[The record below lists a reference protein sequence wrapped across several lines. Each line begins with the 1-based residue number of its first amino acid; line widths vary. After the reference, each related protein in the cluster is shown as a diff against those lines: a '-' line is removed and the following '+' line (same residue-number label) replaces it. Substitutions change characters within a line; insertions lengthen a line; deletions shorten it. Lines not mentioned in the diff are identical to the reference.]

1 MGTVVPVAH
10 NHQKE
15 IAMPLIDATAVQK
28 EAKDE
33 LAKER
38 MKQAKEKL
46 KELYVKEEKAGLV
59 LKNIRKE
66 IDNYINEMAELTTY
80 EAAGVDVPGQ

>member
-1 MGTVVPVAH
+1 
-10 NHQKE
+10 
-15 IAMPLIDATAVQK
+15 MPLIDATAVQK

-80 EAAGVDVPGQ
+80 EAAGVDVSGQ

>member
-1 MGTVVPVAH
+1 
-10 NHQKE
+10 
-15 IAMPLIDATAVQK
+15 MPLIDATAVQK
-28 EAKDE
+28 EAKEE

-46 KELYVKEEKAGLV
+46 KELYVKEEKASLV

-66 IDNYINEMAELTTY
+66 IDSYINEMAELTTY
-80 EAAGVDVPGQ
+80 EAAGVDVSGQ